1 MTPRERPIRVLH
13 VITGLNVGGA
23 ERMLVK
29 LLAGFDRREIES
41 TVISLTGEGALAGAV
56 REAGATLHELRMAG
70 AHDLPRALRQLRA
83 IVHSVQP
90 DVLQSWLYH
99 ADLLTTLA
107 RGAAR
112 EAPLVWTLRCSNM
125 DLERYGIGT
134 RIVRWLLAR
143 LSRRPDLIL
152 ANSRTGLDWHV
163 AFGYQPRAA
172 DVIPNGFD
180 VARFRADPEARARL
194 RRELGVGTEAL
205 LVGTVARVD
214 AMKDYPNFLAA
225 GALLAARDP
234 HVHLVAIGK
243 DTETLLPGP
252 PALAG
257 RLHALG
263 VRSDVERLLPGL
275 DVFCLASAFGEGFP
289 NVLGEAMACGVPA
302 VVTDVGDAAAILG
315 ACGRVVPPRDP
326 DALASGIGALLALD
340 SNERA
345 SLGRAAAERIRSDYE
360 IGAVVERFAAL
371 YRKLA
376 AAPRQ

>member
-1 MTPRERPIRVLH
+1 MMPRERPIRVLH

-41 TVISLTGEGALAGAV
+41 TVVSLTGEGALAGAV

-70 AHDLPRALRQLRA
+70 ARDLPRALRQLRP

-152 ANSRTGLDWHV
+152 ANSRAGLDWHV
-163 AFGYQPRAA
+163 AFGYHPRAT

-180 VARFRADPEARARL
+180 VARFRPDPEARARL
-194 RRELGVGTEAL
+194 RRELGIGTDTV

-214 AMKDYPNFLAA
+214 AMKDYPNLLAA
-225 GALLAARDP
+225 GAQLAARDP
-234 HVHLVAIGK
+234 RVHLVAIGK

-315 ACGRVVPPRDP
+315 ACGRVVPPGDP

-345 SLGRAAAERIRSDYE
+345 SLGRAAAEHIRSNYE

-376 AAPRQ
+376 AAPR